1 MNKSRQN
8 IVYKY
13 FTQCFDSRKR
23 SPILV
28 LCNKNN
34 RNSNFFG
41 MKVQKISTN
50 VSPFSGISFVNNEF
64 NKVGMS
70 QLIDSELGARVKTV
84 GFSFS
89 DIIKNL
95 CNVFYSGGNC
105 AEDIHTHL
113 GKHLKSIPGNSV
125 PSADTI
131 LRGIKE
137 LATSNSTFTSKQGN
151 SYDFNINT
159 NLNRLNIK
167 SLLLTKQLEAD
178 TCYDFDYDNQII
190 VTEKYDTK
198 HTYKHNKG
206 YFPGVATIGNKIVYI
221 ENRDGNANVKFEQ
234 ASTLSRA
241 YTLLKENGIKIN
253 RSRMDA
259 GSYSKDIINVVAA
272 NGKLFYIRANK
283 CAELFRQITEIKK
296 WETVEINYKIYEVT
310 SMTFTQFC
318 EEENYRLVIMREKND
333 DNQVDMFT
341 GDTFIYRTIL
351 TNDWQSTEKEVI
363 EYYNQRGS
371 SEKLFDVMNNDFG
384 WKHLPCSF
392 MNENTVYLIIMAM
405 TKNFYNYFVEKVAL
419 VFEGIMKTTRLKRF
433 IFRFIS
439 VAGKWV
445 YSGRQWMLK
454 LYTDKPYEALV
465 V

>member
-1 MNKSRQN
+1 
-8 IVYKY
+8 
-13 FTQCFDSRKR
+13 
-23 SPILV
+23 
-28 LCNKNN
+28 
-34 RNSNFFG
+34 

-50 VSPFSGISFVNNEF
+50 VSPFAGISFVNNSF
-64 NKVGMS
+64 NETGIS
-70 QLIDSELGARVKTV
+70 QLIDNELGARVKTV
-84 GFSFS
+84 GFSYS
-89 DIIKNL
+89 DIIRNQF
-95 CNVFYSGGNC
+95 NVFYSGGDC
-105 AEDIHTHL
+105 AEDIQTHL
-113 GKHLKSIPGNSV
+113 GKHLKSIPGNHV

-137 LATSNSTFTSKQGN
+137 LSTQNASFTSNQGKT
-151 SYDFNINT
+151 YDFNINT
-159 NLNRLNIK
+159 KLNNLNIK
-167 SLLLTKQLEAD
+167 SLLLTKQLEKD
-178 TCYDFDYDNQII
+178 TYYDFDYDNQII
-190 VTEKYDTK
+190 ATEKYDTK
-198 HTYKHNKG
+198 RTYKHTKG

-241 YTLLKENGIKIN
+241 YNLFKENGIKIN

-259 GSYSKDIINVVAA
+259 GSYSKDIINEVAC
-272 NGKLFYIRANK
+272 NSKLFYIRANK
-283 CAELFRQITEIKK
+283 CAELFRQIIEIEK
-296 WETVEINYKIYEVT
+296 WETVEINYKIYEVA
-310 SMTFTQFC
+310 SIVFTQFC
-318 EEENYRLVIMREKND
+318 EEENYRLVIMREKSD
-333 DNQVDMFT
+333 DNQIDMFT
-341 GDTFIYRTIL
+341 GDTYIYRSIL

-405 TKNFYNYFVEKVAL
+405 AKNFYNYFVEKVSN
-419 VFEGIMKTTRLKRF
+419 VFENINSTTRLNRF

-445 YSGRQWMLK
+445 YTGRQWVLK
-454 LYTDKPYEALV
+454 LFTDKPYEALV